1 MMIMN
6 RSWRRPRHWS
16 VGFFPGVTLVLFAL
30 SVAPAPAVTNS
41 IHWWV
46 SSADRKQQLAEQPAL
61 KWRAGADAQG
71 PRIEINPTVTFQ
83 TMLGLGSSLEPTT
96 CSNLWAMSA
105 ADRADTIERVVSPS
119 VGIGMNLMRVCIGT
133 PDFTGDPWYSYNDL
147 ATGETDPEL
156 KRFSIEK
163 DRAYILPVLK
173 LARAKNPD
181 LLFFASPWSPPGWMK
196 RNGTMIGG
204 ELLPQWYAVYAEY
217 FVKFIR
223 AYEAEGVP
231 IYAVTVQNEPGV
243 DRAKEKNP
251 KWHYPSCHWTGEQER
266 DFIRDH
272 LGPALRRAGLKTKIW
287 CYDHNYNL
295 KTTGA
300 DPGLDYPRAILRD
313 AAAAAFVDGV
323 AFHGYEGKPS
333 AMSVFHEE
341 FPKVPLHF
349 SEGSVFGVEGAVDL
363 IERLRNWAT
372 SYNAWVLMLDDHGK
386 PQQRP
391 VRGFSRNGGVEY
403 PDAQAGVSTRLSSLR
418 TVHEVHPARRRA
430 GGEPKPRRRAGP
442 RRVPHA
448 RSLFHPGCGE
458 SRCRGTPV
466 RDPLAGT
473 ELCCGVAGEERG
485 HLAVGWGVTL
495 EKPPEKNFWRGLAP
509 CRTLPV
515 KFRGPS
521 PLGMKA
527 KIIITPK
534 KAVLDPQG
542 KTVQSALEHMG
553 YTGVTGVHV
562 GKYIEIDLAP
572 GTDRAAAQTALND
585 AALKFLSNPI
595 IEDYRLEI
603 E

>member
-147 ATGETDPEL
+147 PTGETDPEL

-295 KTTGA
+295 KTTGD

-386 PQQRP
+386 PNNGPFAASHATVALNTQTRKPEYLLDYHLYGQFMKFIPRGA
-391 VRGFSRNGGVEY
+391 VRVESRSLGGVPAHVAFRT
-403 PDAQAGVSTRLSSLR
+403 PDHYFILVVAN
-418 TVHEVHPARRRA
+418 PAA
-430 GGEPKPRRRAGP
+430 EE
-442 RRVPHA
+442 H
-448 RSLFHPGCGE
+448 
-458 SRCRGTPV
+458 RCEIR
-466 RDPLAGT
+466 
-473 ELCCGVAGEERG
+473 
-485 HLAVGWGVTL
+485 
-495 EKPPEKNFWRGLAP
+495 WRG
-509 CRTLPV
+509 
-515 KFRGPS
+515 
-521 PLGMKA
+521 
-527 KIIITPK
+527 
-534 KAVLDPQG
+534 
-542 KTVQSALEHMG
+542 QSC
-553 YTGVTGVHV
+553 V
-562 GKYIEIDLAP
+562 
-572 GTDRAAAQTALND
+572 
-585 AALKFLSNPI
+585 AALPAKSVGTWRWVGEL
-595 IEDYRLEI
+595 R
-603 E
+603 